1 MVVNKPKESDYVK
14 RLVKYNAINDDIRSK
29 ASATL
34 NHKDSLSRLSDVID
48 LMKSKKNLRSI
59 EALPIAIAEVKE
71 PAPKTYTSN
80 KVSV

>member
-14 RLVKYNAINDDIRSK
+14 RLVKYNAEIGDIRNK

-59 EALPIAIAEVKE
+59 EALPIAITEVKE
-71 PAPKTYTSN
+71 PVPKTYTSN